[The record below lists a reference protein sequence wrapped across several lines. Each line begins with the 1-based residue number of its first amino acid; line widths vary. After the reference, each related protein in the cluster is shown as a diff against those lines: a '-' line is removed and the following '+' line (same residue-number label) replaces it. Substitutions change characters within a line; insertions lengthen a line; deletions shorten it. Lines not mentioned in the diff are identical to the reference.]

1 MYLPNL
7 SCCTTAREA
16 TRAAEQKMLGELR
29 EKLVQYESQALS
41 QESNT
46 VATTNKLQ
54 AEVSAAQQ
62 AHKLMQESLK
72 RTRTRG
78 NPASHIISPT
88 AVHSTAQHSTVE

>member
-78 NPASHIISPT
+78 NPAYHIT
-88 AVHSTAQHSTVE
+88 HGCAQHSRVE

>member
-1 MYLPNL
+1 
-7 SCCTTAREA
+7 
-16 TRAAEQKMLGELR
+16 MLGELR

-41 QESNT
+41 HESNT

-78 NPASHIISPT
+78 NPAYHIT
-88 AVHSTAQHSTVE
+88 HGCAQHSTAQHSTVE